1 MSIPTGSYS
10 GGAGGAAST
19 GPLTG
24 GTSSADFSGFN
35 INFGSGTI
43 ESSRSDPVK
52 EFLPWLIGGGVLL
65 LLLPLV
71 ARRK

>member
-1 MSIPTGSYS
+1 MSMPTGSYS

-24 GTSSADFSGFN
+24 GQSSADFSGFN

-43 ESSRSDPVK
+43 ESSRSDPANM
-52 EFLPWLIGGGVLL
+52 LPWLIGGGLALL
-65 LLLPLV
+65 LLVPML
-71 ARRK
+71 RRK

>member
-1 MSIPTGSYS
+1 MSMPTGSYS

-35 INFGSGTI
+35 VNFGSGTI
-43 ESSRSDPVK
+43 ESSRSDPSNM
-52 EFLPWLIGGGVLL
+52 LPWLIGGGLALL
-65 LLLPLV
+65 LLVPML
-71 ARRK
+71 RRR

>member
-1 MSIPTGSYS
+1 MSMPTGSYS

-35 INFGSGTI
+35 VNFGSGTI
-43 ESSRSDPVK
+43 ESSRADAGGM
-52 EFLPWLIGGGVLL
+52 LPWLIGGAVLL
-65 LLLPLV
+65 ALLPML
-71 ARRK
+71 RRGK